1 VKVRSSTGR
10 NYDLTGA
17 IDMHVHSAPDVMPR
31 LVDDVQVARQ
41 AEMAGMEAV
50 VLKNHL
56 FSTVGRAWLV
66 DKMVTG
72 VRVFGGVVLNQGTTG
87 GLNAEAVQANLALG
101 AKVIWMPTMV
111 PVDETGAAVSGMAQR
126 YQDLVGQT
134 TVDLGDPETFTCVG
148 TILAHI
154 AAADAVL
161 ATGHLAPTAVR
172 ALVEL
177 ATGAG
182 VRKILVTH
190 PDSPLVGMPV
200 HEQVDLSR
208 KGVYFERCAYS
219 IVDEQDGVP
228 VAEIGAAIRAT
239 GIEHNVISSDLGQI
253 QNPAPVDGLR
263 IFCEALGGEGFEE
276 EELAVM
282 TKANPRLLL
291 GAEHAGSASAEAD

>member
-17 IDMHVHSAPDVMPR
+17 IDMHVHSAPDVVPR

-50 VLKNHL
+50 VLKSHL

-111 PVDETGAAVSGMAQR
+111 PVDEDRAVVSGTALR

-134 TVDLGDPETFTCVG
+134 RVDLRDPETVTCVG

-177 ATGAG
+177 AMRAG
-182 VRKILVTH
+182 VTKILVTH
-190 PDSPLVGMPV
+190 PDSPLVGMPI
-200 HEQVDLSR
+200 HEQVGLSR
-208 KGVYFERCAYS
+208 QGVYFERCAYS
-219 IVDEQDGVP
+219 IVDEQYGVP

-239 GIEHNVISSDLGQI
+239 GVEHNVISSDLGQI

-263 IFCEALGGEGFEE
+263 IFCEALAGEGFGGG
-276 EELAVM
+276 ELAVM

>member
-1 VKVRSSTGR
+1 
-10 NYDLTGA
+10 
-17 IDMHVHSAPDVMPR
+17 MHVHSAPDVVPR
-31 LVDDVQVARQ
+31 LLDDVQVARQ

-50 VLKNHL
+50 VLKSHL
-56 FSTVGRAWLV
+56 FSTVGRAWVV
-66 DKMVTG
+66 DKIVTG
-72 VRVFGGVVLNQGTTG
+72 VRVFGGVVLNQGATG
-87 GLNAEAVQANLALG
+87 GLNTEAVQANLALG

-111 PVDETGAAVSGMAQR
+111 PMDEEEAAMSGPRQG
-126 YQDLVGQT
+126 YHDLVGQT
-134 TVDLGDPETFTCVG
+134 TVHLGDPETVTCVG

-177 ATGAG
+177 AMGAG
-182 VRKILVTH
+182 VTKILVTH
-190 PDSPLVGMPV
+190 PDSPLVGMPI

-208 KGVYFERCAYS
+208 QGVRFERCAHS
-219 IVDEQDGVP
+219 IVDDKYGVP
-228 VAEIGAAIRAT
+228 VTEIVAAIRAT

-263 IFCEALGGEGFEE
+263 VFCEALAGEGFEE

-291 GAEHAGSASAEAD
+291 GTAQAGSASAEAD